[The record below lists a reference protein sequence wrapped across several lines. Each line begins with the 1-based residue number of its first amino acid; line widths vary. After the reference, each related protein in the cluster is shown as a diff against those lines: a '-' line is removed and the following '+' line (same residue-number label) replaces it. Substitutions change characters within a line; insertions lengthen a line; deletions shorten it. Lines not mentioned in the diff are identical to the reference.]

1 MMSNQYPFEVSKIAI
16 SADSKKPIAI
26 KFRNEL
32 IKHLKES
39 HIQCSNLT
47 NASARTNF
55 DMIIALGGD
64 GYMLNLIKELNFP
77 STPILGI
84 NYGTVGAL
92 MNPRVSAV
100 DLVRLLKE
108 KAFKVLPCKGLVC
121 EYLDYH
127 DKYRK
132 IAALNEFVLERFDT
146 TTIRLDIILDG
157 HHISRYSGDGLIAST
172 SIGSTAYSLAAGGP
186 VLHSSL
192 EAFVLTPISPHKPV
206 HFRSLPFPIVMPLG
220 STIEVKVLDS
230 ETRPARL
237 VSDGK
242 FVKKIKKVT
251 IKAHNKTVNIIRFLD
266 YSFTGELVR
275 NIIGDIDI

>member
-1 MMSNQYPFEVSKIAI
+1 MSNQYPFEVSKIAI
-16 SADSKKPIAI
+16 SADGKKPDAI

-32 IKHLKES
+32 IKHLKEA
-39 HIQCSNLT
+39 HISC
-47 NASARTNF
+47 TNF
-55 DMIIALGGD
+55 SRSSKVNYDMIIALGGD

-77 STPILGI
+77 SIPILGI

-92 MNPRVSAV
+92 MNPRVNAV
-100 DLVRLLKE
+100 DLVRLLQE
-108 KAFKVLPCKGLVC
+108 KAFKILPCKGLVC
-121 EYLDYH
+121 EYLDYR

-132 IAALNEFVLERFDT
+132 VAALNEFVLERADT

-192 EAFVLTPISPHKPV
+192 EAFALTPISPHKPV

-220 STIEVKVLDS
+220 STVEVKVIDS
-230 ETRPARL
+230 STRPVRL

-242 FVKKIKKVT
+242 AVKKIKKVT
-251 IKAHNKTVNIIRFLD
+251 IKAHNKSVNIIRFLD